1 MLNHKIICQKLQETY
16 NTNVLKQATKET
28 RDLFVATAKT
38 AKEINLNKGNQ
49 TLLSLIDNYS
59 KQKTPVPKYIAGP
72 ISMSV
77 HWNSQYQ
84 LYIYV
89 IGELH
94 DTKTDCRLYREKGQ
108 TPSNTM
114 LIEDFLEQL
123 ISTTPAFLDIYIEWI
138 KSMKDAYNQGDRLH
152 EIYIKLGECLEYST
166 RDNTKCELA
175 RLHYVDIRQDINSSI
190 YEKINDLS
198 YADIILN
205 SFKITYKFI
214 NNNKRLKT
222 ILNILN
228 TDSLTKYED
237 FFRQQIR
244 QNKMVVKELNKS
256 FLGKDIESYF
266 TEVLVGIALNT
277 RKLIRESISVLLN
290 PKSSDEDLRQALII
304 LVPILVEINTSV
316 MDTYTLSR
324 IFKKFD
330 VTKPKA
336 KYQSTTN
343 YQPESPHNI
352 IIYAGQFHCYNY
364 RKFLEYIQSEEIG
377 FAGSRAVIPKDS
389 MIKNCIDISSFP
401 MPFFT

>member
-16 NTNVLKQATKET
+16 NANVLKQTTKET

-89 IGELH
+89 IGEFH
-94 DTKTDCRLYREKGQ
+94 DTTTDCRLYREKGQ

-123 ISTTPAFLDIYIEWI
+123 ILTTPAFLDIYIEWI
-138 KSMKDAYNQGDRLH
+138 ESIGITLNQGHRIR
-152 EIYIKLGECLEYST
+152 EMYRKLGECLEYST

-175 RLHYVDIRQDINSSI
+175 RLHYVDIRQNVIPNF
-190 YEKINDLS
+190 YEKVNDLS
-198 YADIILN
+198 YAEFTLI
-205 SFKITYKFI
+205 SFKINYDFI

-244 QNKMVVKELNKS
+244 QNEMVVKELSKS
-256 FLGKDIESYF
+256 FLGKHIESYF
-266 TEVLVGIALNT
+266 TDLLVDMALNA
-277 RKLIRESISVLLN
+277 RKLIQGHVSVLLN
-290 PKSSDEDLRQALII
+290 PKSSDKEIQKNVKDLTMRFVL
-304 LVPILVEINTSV
+304 INTSV

-343 YQPESPHNI
+343 HQPESPHNI
-352 IIYAGQFHCYNY
+352 IIYAGQLHCYKY
-364 RKFLEYIQSEEIG
+364 RQFLEYIKSEEIG
-377 FAGSRAVIPKDS
+377 FAGSRDVLAQDS
-389 MIKNCIDISSFP
+389 LINNCVDISSFP